1 MEEEYCNEEFEKD
14 MERWNR
20 EHKDLIKEVGR
31 LHEENKKLKEEIK
44 EWLLKQ
50 MKKGKGAELRA
61 EKLFDKIPD
70 MIYTKDKETITLNP
84 EELNSLIRYTRF
96 DGIANWILTEL
107 YLSARDE
114 LGIELKT
121 EED

>member
-84 EELNSLIRYTRF
+84 EELNDIIIYTRF

>member
-1 MEEEYCNEEFEKD
+1 
-14 MERWNR
+14 
-20 EHKDLIKEVGR
+20 
-31 LHEENKKLKEEIK
+31 
-44 EWLLKQ
+44 

-84 EELNSLIRYTRF
+84 EELNDIIIYTRF